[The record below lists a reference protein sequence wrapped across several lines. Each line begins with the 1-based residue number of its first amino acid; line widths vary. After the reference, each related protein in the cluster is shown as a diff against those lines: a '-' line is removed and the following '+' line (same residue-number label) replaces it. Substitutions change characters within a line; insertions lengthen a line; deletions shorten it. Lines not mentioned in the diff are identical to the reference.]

1 MKIFQRNLPTR
12 PCTVLLL
19 MVNGSWRQLRRLKR
33 EDFFL
38 VGVTEEAHVTRK
50 HCLSF
55 RLAAILGYQ
64 FVSCNSIHTE
74 REWYFQRKYG
84 TRTSFKEG
92 THFTSSQPSQQ
103 GGHCKG
109 RAQYM
114 IMKSLLRRMKCLT
127 LQLLYE
133 GVLHSSTVLQC
144 SETSQAWDPQRL
156 VFCTHAKNPWILV
169 DSVACLGCA
178 HVWGSNMETSAGCR
192 SNPKS
197 TNFRHSLLMS
207 HTESICREIC
217 RI

>member
-1 MKIFQRNLPTR
+1 MCFSSVYNRCPRGSYIMKIFQRNLPTR

-133 GVLHSSTVLQC
+133 GVLHSSMVLQC
-144 SETSQAWDPQRL
+144 SETSQAWGPTKTCFLHPR
-156 VFCTHAKNPWILV
+156 KKSMN
-169 DSVACLGCA
+169 LGRFSRMP
-178 HVWGSNMETSAGCR
+178 GMR
-192 SNPKS
+192 P
-197 TNFRHSLLMS
+197 RM
-207 HTESICREIC
+207 R
-217 RI
+217 